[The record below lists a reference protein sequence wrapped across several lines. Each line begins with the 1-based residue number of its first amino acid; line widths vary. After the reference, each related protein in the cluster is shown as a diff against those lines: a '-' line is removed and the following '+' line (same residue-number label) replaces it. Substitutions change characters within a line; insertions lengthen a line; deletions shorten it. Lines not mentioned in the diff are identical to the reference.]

1 MIMCSNKYGHRVPPE
16 RVSHLGN
23 VCSKPFQ
30 HTRGQLAANS
40 LCKLDTKMIIYFI
53 IGLQCYYLARLS
65 NSSTQALNLFAE
77 PSRLLT
83 STGGAGQLWTSVLGN
98 LRLDQVER

>member
-1 MIMCSNKYGHRVPPE
+1 MCSNKYRHHVPPE
-16 RVSHLGN
+16 RVRHLGN
-23 VCSKPFQ
+23 VSFKPFQ
-30 HTRGQLAANS
+30 HTRGQLATDS
-40 LCKLDTKMIIYFI
+40 LCKLNTKMIMYYVIEI
-53 IGLQCYYLARLS
+53 QRDYLARLS

-98 LRLDQVER
+98 LRLDRVER

>member
-1 MIMCSNKYGHRVPPE
+1 MCSNKYRHHVPPE
-16 RVSHLGN
+16 RLCHLGD

-53 IGLQCYYLARLS
+53 IYGYPLGPIYLAPFGFQTS
-65 NSSTQALNLFAE
+65 NVNNTIF
-77 PSRLLT
+77 
-83 STGGAGQLWTSVLGN
+83 
-98 LRLDQVER
+98 